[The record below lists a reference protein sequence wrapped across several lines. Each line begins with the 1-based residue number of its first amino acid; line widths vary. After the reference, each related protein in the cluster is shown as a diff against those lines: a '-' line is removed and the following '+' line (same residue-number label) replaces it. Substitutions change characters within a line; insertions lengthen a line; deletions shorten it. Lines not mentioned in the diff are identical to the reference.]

1 MLQFTTCL
9 FGVNEMSSDP
19 TIELAQQLIR
29 IDSVTPNDSGCQDI
43 LCARLETLGFKIERL
58 HWDGVDNFW
67 AELGSEGPT
76 LCFAGHTDV
85 VPVGESANWQRNPYS
100 AETEAGFLYGR
111 GAADMKGSLAAMIT
125 ACEKF
130 LGNRPSFTG
139 HLAFLIT
146 SDEEGI
152 AVNGT
157 RRVMQWLAENNR
169 NIDYCLIG
177 EPSST
182 EQLGDV
188 VKTGRRGSLNA
199 ELTIHGQQGH
209 VAYPHKAKNP
219 IHLAAA
225 AIQELVNQEWDSGNE
240 FFPATSFQI
249 SNIEA
254 GTGATNVIPNDLKVV
269 FNFRFSTETTADELQ
284 TTVNLILHRYQLN
297 YKIDWELSGEPFL
310 TQPGELTDAVK
321 EALRETVGREPELST
336 TGGTSDGRFIAP
348 YGAQVVEL
356 GPLNETIHKIDEC
369 VSMADLIDLSKTYQL
384 IMEAMLPAN

>member
-1 MLQFTTCL
+1 
-9 FGVNEMSSDP
+9 MSSDP

-43 LCARLETLGFKIERL
+43 LCARLEALGFKIERL

-85 VPVGESANWQRNPYS
+85 VPVGDSANWQRNPYS

-125 ACEKF
+125 ACEEF
-130 LGNRPSFTG
+130 LGHRPNFVG

-152 AVNGT
+152 AINGT

-169 NIDYCLIG
+169 SIDYCLIG

-199 ELTIHGQQGH
+199 ELTIQGQQGH

-219 IHLAAA
+219 IHLAAG

-269 FNFRFSTETTADELQ
+269 FNFRFSTETTAEELKA
-284 TTVNLILHRYQLN
+284 TVNLILHRYQLD

-310 TQPGELTDAVK
+310 TQPGELTDAVA
-321 EALRETVGREPELST
+321 EALLETVGREPELST

-356 GPLNETIHKIDEC
+356 GPLNETIHQVDEC
-369 VSMADLIDLSKTYQL
+369 VSMADLIDLSKIYQL
-384 IMEAMLPAN
+384 ILQAMLPAK

>member
-1 MLQFTTCL
+1 MLQSTAYL
-9 FGVNEMSSDP
+9 FGVKEMSADP

-43 LCARLETLGFKIERL
+43 LCARLEALGFKIERL

-85 VPVGESANWQRNPYS
+85 VPVGEIENWQRAPYS
-100 AETEAGFLYGR
+100 AETDANHLYGR

-130 LGNRPSFTG
+130 VANRPEFSG

-152 AVNGT
+152 AINGT
-157 RRVMQWLAENNR
+157 RRVMQWLTEKNR
-169 NIDYCLIG
+169 SIDYCLIG

-225 AIQELVNQEWDSGNE
+225 AIQELVNQEWDSGND
-240 FFPATSFQI
+240 FFPPTSFQI

-254 GTGATNVIPNDLKVV
+254 GTGATNVIPNDLTVV

-284 TTVNLILHRYQLN
+284 ATVNYILDSYQLDYEIN
-297 YKIDWELSGEPFL
+297 WQLSGEPFL
-310 TQPGELTDAVK
+310 TQPGELTEAVTA
-321 EALRETVGREPELST
+321 ALSETVGRKPELST

-348 YGAQVVEL
+348 YGVQVVEL
-356 GPLNETIHKIDEC
+356 GPLNDTIHKVDEC
-369 VSMADLIDLSKTYQL
+369 VSIADLIDLSTIYQL
-384 IMEAMLPAN
+384 IMERMLPAK